1 MRTLV
6 LLLTS
11 ALGVV
16 GITLVASLTGTD
28 ATGGEADEADEAVA
42 ALPTPPRVAP
52 PYLFAETG
60 PPEPDRERDEGR
72 DGQPDPLDELD
83 TTVDVEDWERLADC
97 ESGEWDRNGEPKPD
111 TARWDY
117 GLDFDHGDHFQGGLN
132 FHPNTWDAYR
142 DPDMPAHAGRAT
154 QVEEIVIAERVLD
167 DQGWDAWP
175 VCSEKMDLAV

>member
-16 GITLVASLTGTD
+16 GIALVVSMTGTD
-28 ATGGEADEADEAVA
+28 ATGGEGSEADEAVA

-52 PYLFAETG
+52 PLPFVQTG
-60 PPEPDRERDEGR
+60 RPELDQE
-72 DGQPDPLDELD
+72 LDELD

-97 ESGEWDRNGEPKPD
+97 ESGEWDRDGEPKPD
-111 TARWDY
+111 SARWDY

-132 FHPNTWDAYR
+132 FHPTTWDAYR
-142 DPDMPAHAGRAT
+142 DSDMPAHAGRAT

>member
-11 ALGVV
+11 ALGVI
-16 GITLVASLTGTD
+16 GITLVVALTGTD
-28 ATGGEADEADEAVA
+28 ATGGEEDEADEAVA
-42 ALPTPPRVAP
+42 ALPISPRAAP
-52 PYLFAETG
+52 PFPFAQTG
-60 PPEPDRERDEGR
+60 PPEL
-72 DGQPDPLDELD
+72 DPELDELD

-111 TARWDY
+111 SARWDY

-132 FHPNTWDAYR
+132 FHPTTWDAYR